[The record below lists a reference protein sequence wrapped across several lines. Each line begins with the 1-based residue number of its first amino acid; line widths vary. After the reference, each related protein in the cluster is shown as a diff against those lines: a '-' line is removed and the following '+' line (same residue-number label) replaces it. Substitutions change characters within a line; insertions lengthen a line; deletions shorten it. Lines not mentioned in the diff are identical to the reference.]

1 MQFLIYIHAFSLD
14 VLPYPVGLYPLNNIH
29 KTDDASC
36 YGNLGGTAEDA
47 HLVTGPLSEPDTA
60 YEFAGSS
67 TSYIDIPQLQHF
79 ADTSITILV
88 WILQTGQ
95 AGSVFKYGNSD
106 REVGR
111 CSSSMTY
118 SLELYTSRT
127 YSFSAQ
133 FVESN
138 GESVSLSNNTVTLVN
153 EWRYAGVSYNHNSGT
168 ATLWIDGNDV
178 QRKNLKKL
186 KLCTDGKIRIGGRE
200 EGDKS
205 FQGRIS
211 CLQIYDK
218 ELTTKEVTAVK
229 NRCFNGSQRMYDCLI
244 LLLQSNKTNGLYVKV
259 INHIAIQCNLN
270 MI

>member
-1 MQFLIYIHAFSLD
+1 M
-14 VLPYPVGLYPLNNIH
+14 YPLNNIH

-36 YGNLGGTAEDA
+36 YANLGGTAEDA

-79 ADTSITILV
+79 DADTSITILV

-95 AGSVFKYGNSD
+95 AGTVFKYGNSD
-106 REVGR
+106 RGVGR

-133 FVESN
+133 FVEPN

-153 EWRYAGVSYNHNSGT
+153 KTLWRYAGVSYNHNSGT

-200 EGDKS
+200 EEDKS

-229 NRCFNGSQRMYDCLI
+229 NRCFNGSQRMYDYLI
-244 LLLQSNKTNGLYVKV
+244 LLFQSNKTNCL
-259 INHIAIQCNLN
+259 
-270 MI
+270 

>member
-1 MQFLIYIHAFSLD
+1 M
-14 VLPYPVGLYPLNNIH
+14 YPLNNIH

-36 YGNLGGTAEDA
+36 YANLGGTAEDA
-47 HLVTGPLSEPDTA
+47 HLVRGPLSEPDTA

-79 ADTSITILV
+79 DADTSITILV

-106 REVGR
+106 RGVGR

-133 FVESN
+133 FVEPN

-153 EWRYAGVSYNHNSGT
+153 KTWRYAGVSYNHNSGT

-200 EGDKS
+200 EEEDKS
-205 FQGRIS
+205 FQGKIS

-218 ELTTKEVTAVK
+218 ELTTKEITAVK
-229 NRCFNGSQRMYDCLI
+229 NRCFNGSQRMYDYLI
-244 LLLQSNKTNGLYVKV
+244 LLFQSNKTNGL
-259 INHIAIQCNLN
+259 
-270 MI
+270 